1 LKCLQPQINFFFFTS
16 KKPTPPLLPVELG
29 TSIEEEE
36 DYSFP
41 LFN

>member
-1 LKCLQPQINFFFFTS
+1 LDFFFHATPTTTQQ
-16 KKPTPPLLPVELG
+16 PTPPLLPVELG